1 MLPASRRATGDA
13 QAPLVARS
21 SILPDGEIKKDMSGT
36 TGFCVLH
43 DCDAMGLGLFIGA
56 IVLGLVLWAILR

>member
-1 MLPASRRATGDA
+1 
-13 QAPLVARS
+13 
-21 SILPDGEIKKDMSGT
+21 MSGT